1 MATNITASKSP
12 SNTNTN
18 TNTKPVEA
26 TKPVELKNDV
36 ELPLYDPAK
45 VEPARV
51 DAPVE
56 PTPPPVAKSAET
68 TIVSITVDA
77 RLASKA
83 RLLARIRGVTIS
95 SLFTDAA
102 SREIPPAL
110 KLALADLRDE
120 DL

>member
-1 MATNITASKSP
+1 MSNITASKSASP
-12 SNTNTN
+12 SNSNS
-18 TNTKPVEA
+18 KPAEPVKAADAKSVESPQPVE
-26 TKPVELKNDV
+26 T
-36 ELPLYDPAK
+36 AK
-45 VEPARV
+45 A

-102 SREIPPAL
+102 TREIPVAL
-110 KLALADLRDE
+110 KAALADLRDE